1 MATCKKCGEFF
12 QPTADE
18 ERLLAQHKME
28 EICMDCALLAED
40 GQEDDWKPPPLRVSR
55 EKTDGTKLYRA
66 ERFGPEGKLL
76 CFLAL
81 PPKPL
86 YPAHRSL
93 RKPRP
98 HNLHV
103 TFFTEREQRLTTEP
117 RVVVHTNLETFRKTG
132 QPFWVRKIPDFWDP
146 HSGVGHIQVPNESVI
161 DVIEDEG
168 ERKIL
173 LRDGGFVRL
182 LYK

>member
-12 QPTADE
+12 QPTKDE
-18 ERLLAQHKME
+18 DRLLAQHKME
-28 EICMDCALLAED
+28 EVCMSCALLAENQFD
-40 GQEDDWKPPPLRVSR
+40 DDWKPPPLRVPR

-66 ERFGPEGKLL
+66 ERFGPHGELL

-93 RKPRP
+93 RKPRL

-103 TFFTEREQRLTTEP
+103 MILTDEQERLMTEP
-117 RVVVHTNLETFRKTG
+117 RVVVHTNVENFERTG
-132 QPFWVRKIPDFWDP
+132 YSFWVRKIPDYWCP
-146 HSGVGHIQVPNESVI
+146 HSGVGRIEVPRENIVN
-161 DVIEDEG
+161 VTEG
-168 ERKIL
+168 KRKKEVHL
-173 LRDGGFVRL
+173 KDGGFVRL